1 MYHSDTVMR
10 IHTSLVD
17 IIYRSSLPPPPPHT
31 HTHTRTQ
38 YRVLTQGW
46 PHKLNL
52 KPDSDGERWKPCM
65 EHLN

>member
-17 IIYRSSLPPPPPHT
+17 IIYSSSLPPS
-31 HTHTRTQ
+31 HTRTQ
-38 YRVLTQGW
+38 NRFLTQGW
-46 PHKLNL
+46 PRKLNLL

>member
-17 IIYRSSLPPPPPHT
+17 VIYSSSLPPT
-31 HTHTRTQ
+31 HTHAHAQ
-38 YRVLTQGW
+38 YRFLTQGW

-52 KPDSDGERWKPCM
+52 LKPDSDGER
-65 EHLN
+65 